1 MNQNKEMMDSKQPK
15 AAEQKQ
21 PFKERIRQD
30 AKNCL
35 KDIHKKDIYILF
47 LFSFFVNFVVET
59 LHLMKYDG
67 IWGAFMKLLPN
78 FGYAQS
84 SSNEAF
90 AGFMG
95 LFTHPLKVLNDPIIF
110 LYNVLIVMVVLSFAL
125 LFKKRYFVM
134 TVLAALWITF
144 GMANFIILSYRVT
157 PFSAVELRLIDAA
170 LGVMKSYVT
179 GTVLIVVSV
188 VVILALAALVFVWI
202 RAPRIKKV
210 NRFASLVIIIG
221 TFVLVFGATFLGTES
236 GVVASKLPNLSVNYQ
251 EYGFVYCFVSSFKTG
266 IGKPND
272 YSHAKIK
279 QIQDDTEKKLHD
291 TTGEAAEPKDTEKP
305 AEATGSAV
313 NVAMSDED
321 MPNILFLQLESF
333 FDITALDGLKL
344 SEDPIPTFRKCMEQY
359 SSGFLSV
366 PSVGAGTANTE
377 FEIMTGMNLD
387 FFGPGEYPYRT
398 VLLDK
403 SCETICYNLKPHGYA
418 THAIHNNRATFYG
431 RNSVFKRFGYDTF
444 TTIELM
450 NVQEFTE
457 SGWAK
462 DKILLGE
469 IMETLDSTPGK
480 DYIYTIS
487 VQGHGEYPE
496 TESKEEPVITVDGGV
511 SEVSDKY
518 RIQYYVNQIYQMDL
532 FLKDLIDELNRRD
545 EDTILVVYGDHLPNL
560 NVTED
565 KLTRGNMFQTQYFIW
580 NNMDLAV
587 NKEDVEAYQLEA
599 KVLKNIG
606 VTDGAVNA
614 YHQANWAIKDS
625 EEYLKDLENLGYD
638 MLYGDNNLSGG
649 QNAYEPTKMRY
660 GVKDVELTDVYRDQ
674 SDTDYLIVKG
684 NYFTDYSV
692 VLINGE
698 RASNTKFMD
707 EHTLRI
713 HLEKQMEDATVVVQ
727 QSYKGKLVLQ
737 TSNEIIYSCENEE
750 DVYNDGDSEEIPE
763 DSEDPD
769 FAGLL
774 EEESGIIGDE
784 KINQENDGQ

>member
-1 MNQNKEMMDSKQPK
+1 MK
-15 AAEQKQ
+15 EQKESLRKTKNEKKMDQ
-21 PFKERIRQD
+21 QKESFANRLKQD
-30 AKNCL
+30 ARSCL
-35 KDIHKKDIYILF
+35 KDIHKRDIGILF
-47 LFSFFVNFVVET
+47 LFAFCVNLIVET

-67 IWGAFMKLLPN
+67 VFGAFMKLLPN

-84 SSNEAF
+84 SSNEVF

-134 TVLAALWITF
+134 TLLSALWVTF
-144 GMANFIILSYRVT
+144 GVANFIILSYRVT

-179 GTVLIVVSV
+179 GVVFV
-188 VVILALAALVFVWI
+188 VVISVLVLAVASLVFVWI
-202 RAPRIKKV
+202 RAPRIKRV
-210 NRFASLVIIIG
+210 NRVSSAIVIAG
-221 TFVLVFGATFLGTES
+221 TFLLVFLGTFLGTES

-272 YSHAKIK
+272 YSEAKIK
-279 QIQDDTEKKLHD
+279 QIKDDTEKKLHNTD
-291 TTGEAAEPKDTEKP
+291 TTNKEPEVSEAPQTVTS
-305 AEATGSAV
+305 EAVRLA
-313 NVAMSDED
+313 DED

-333 FDITALDGLKL
+333 FDITALDGLEL
-344 SEDPIPTFRKCMEQY
+344 SEDPIPNFRQCMEQY

-403 SCETICYNLKPHGYA
+403 SCETICYNLKEHGYA

-431 RNSVFKRFGYDTF
+431 RNSVFKRFGYDSF

-462 DKILLGE
+462 DKILTGE
-469 IMETLDSTPGK
+469 ILETLDSTEGK

-496 TESKEEPVITVDGGV
+496 TESQEEPVITVDGGI
-511 SEVSDKY
+511 SDVGNKY
-518 RIQYYVNQIYQMDL
+518 RIQYYVNQIHEMDQ
-532 FLKDLIDELNRRD
+532 FLNELIDALNQRD

-560 NVTED
+560 NITED
-565 KLTRGNMFQTQYFIW
+565 QLTVGDMFQTQYFVW
-580 NNMDLAV
+580 NNMNLPVD
-587 NKEDVEAYQLEA
+587 KEDVEAYQLAA
-599 KVLKNIG
+599 KVLKSVGI
-606 VTDGAVNA
+606 TDGAVNA
-614 YHQANWAIKDS
+614 FHQANWDIRGTD
-625 EEYLKDLENLGYD
+625 EYLKDLENLGYD
-638 MLYGDNNLSGG
+638 MLYGDNNVTEGK
-649 QNAYEPTKMRY
+649 NAYEPTKMVY
-660 GVKDVELTDVYRDQ
+660 GVKNVEVTSVYRDQ

-684 NYFTDYSV
+684 DHFTNYSV

-698 RASNTKFMD
+698 KVSNTKFVD
-707 EHTLRI
+707 ENTLRI
-713 HLEKQMEDATVVVQ
+713 HLEKQTEDAKIVVQ

-737 TSNEIIYSCENEE
+737 TSNEVDYSCENEE
-750 DVYNDGDSEEIPE
+750 DVYNDGDSEEIQEEEE
-763 DSEDPD
+763 DDL
-769 FAGLL
+769 AGLL
-774 EEESGIIGDE
+774 EEQSGLIGDE
-784 KINQENDGQ
+784 KIEQEQND

>member
-1 MNQNKEMMDSKQPK
+1 MK
-15 AAEQKQ
+15 EQKESLRKTKNEQ
-21 PFKERIRQD
+21 KMDQQKESFVNRLKQD
-30 AKNCL
+30 ARSCL
-35 KDIHKKDIYILF
+35 KDIHKRDIGILF
-47 LFSFFVNFVVET
+47 LFAFCVNLIVET

-67 IWGAFMKLLPN
+67 VFGAFMKLLPN

-84 SSNEAF
+84 SSDEVF

-134 TVLAALWITF
+134 TLLSALWVTF
-144 GMANFIILSYRVT
+144 GVANFIILSYRVT

-179 GTVLIVVSV
+179 GVVFV
-188 VVILALAALVFVWI
+188 VVISVLILAVASLVFVWI

-210 NRFASLVIIIG
+210 NRVSSAIVIAG
-221 TFVLVFGATFLGTES
+221 TFLLVFFGTFLGTES

-272 YSHAKIK
+272 YSEAKIK
-279 QIQDDTEKKLHD
+279 QIKDDTEKKLHNTD
-291 TTGEAAEPKDTEKP
+291 TTNKEPEVSEAPQSVTS
-305 AEATGSAV
+305 EAVRLA
-313 NVAMSDED
+313 DED

-333 FDITALDGLKL
+333 FDITALDGLEL
-344 SEDPIPTFRKCMEQY
+344 SEDPIPNFRQCMEQY

-403 SCETICYNLKPHGYA
+403 SCETICYNLKEHGYA

-431 RNSVFKRFGYDTF
+431 RNSVFKRFGYDSF

-462 DKILLGE
+462 DKILTGE
-469 IMETLDSTPGK
+469 ILETLDSTEGK

-496 TESKEEPVITVDGGV
+496 TESQEEPVITVDGGI
-511 SEVSDKY
+511 SDVGNKY
-518 RIQYYVNQIYQMDL
+518 RIQYYVNQIHEMDQ
-532 FLKDLIDELNRRD
+532 FLNELIDALNQRD

-560 NVTED
+560 NITED
-565 KLTRGNMFQTQYFIW
+565 QLTVGDMFQTQYFVW
-580 NNMDLAV
+580 NNMNLPVD
-587 NKEDVEAYQLEA
+587 KEDVEAYQLAA
-599 KVLKNIG
+599 KVLKSVGI
-606 VTDGAVNA
+606 TDGAVNA
-614 YHQANWAIKDS
+614 FHQANWDIRGT

-638 MLYGDNNLSGG
+638 MLYGDNNVTEGK
-649 QNAYEPTKMRY
+649 NAYEPTKMVY
-660 GVKDVELTDVYRDQ
+660 GVKNVEVTSVYRDQ

-684 NYFTDYSV
+684 DHFTNYSV

-698 RASNTKFMD
+698 KVSNTKFVD
-707 EHTLRI
+707 ENTLRI
-713 HLEKQMEDATVVVQ
+713 HLEKQTEDAKIVVQ

-737 TSNEIIYSCENEE
+737 TSNEVDYSCENEE
-750 DVYNDGDSEEIPE
+750 DVYNDGDSEEIQEEEE
-763 DSEDPD
+763 DDL
-769 FAGLL
+769 AGLL
-774 EEESGIIGDE
+774 EEQSGLIGDE
-784 KINQENDGQ
+784 KIEQEQND